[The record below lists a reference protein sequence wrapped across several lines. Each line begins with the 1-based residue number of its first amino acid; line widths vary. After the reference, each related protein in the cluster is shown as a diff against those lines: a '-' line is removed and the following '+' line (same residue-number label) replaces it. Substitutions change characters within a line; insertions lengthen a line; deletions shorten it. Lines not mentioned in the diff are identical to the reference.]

1 MVGTASPWSVVDLK
15 LREFARDDDAS
26 IAAYVAIQNA
36 CLVVDAPFW
45 PPTTVF
51 RQRMQMTHGWD
62 GEVGRY
68 FLVDVDDAEQPVG
81 VVGLY
86 TSNYDNLDQAWV
98 EMAVRADQRRR
109 GIGTAAQRAAFDEAR
124 AMGRT
129 KVGWFGW
136 DNDQTR
142 GFAAATGF
150 EPKSVAV
157 LRRQHLH
164 ELEAG
169 LADRVYAEAAP
180 HARDYELLRLT
191 LPTPEE
197 LLPALTAA
205 TAAINDAP
213 LDDLELEDEVFT
225 PERTRAFERAHLAS
239 DFRVY
244 RVVARHRDSGEL
256 AGVTVVSVDGETPAI
271 GHQLDTSVVKAHR
284 GHRLGLLLKA
294 DMMRWLAEA
303 EPQLLT
309 VDTFNAESNDHMV
322 GVNELLGYQVMG
334 RELQYQGPL

>member
-1 MVGTASPWSVVDLK
+1 M
-15 LREFARDDDAS
+15 LRELGRDDDAS
-26 IAAYVAIQNA
+26 IAAYVAISNESSA
-36 CLVVDAPFW
+36 VDGPFW
-45 PPTTVF
+45 HPTTVF

-68 FLVDVDDAEQPVG
+68 FLVDVDDAGQPVG
-81 VVGLY
+81 LVALH
-86 TSNYDNLDQAWV
+86 TSTYDNLDQAWV
-98 EMAVRADQRRR
+98 ELAIHPDHRRR
-109 GIGTAAQRAAFDEAR
+109 GIGTAAQQAAFDECR

-136 DNDQTR
+136 DTEQTR

-150 EPKSVAV
+150 EPKSVGV

-164 ELEAG
+164 ELEPG
-169 LADRVYAEAAP
+169 LADRMYAEAEP
-180 HARDYELLRLT
+180 HASDYELLRLT
-191 LPTPEE
+191 IPTPEE
-197 LLPALTAA
+197 LLPALAVA

-225 PERTRAFERAHLAS
+225 PERTKAFEKAHLAS
-239 DFRVY
+239 NFRVY
-244 RVVARHRDSGEL
+244 RVLARHRESGEL
-256 AGVTVVSVDGETPAI
+256 AGLTVVSVDGETPTI
-271 GHQLDTSVVKAHR
+271 GHQLDTSVVAAHR

-294 DMMRWLAEA
+294 DMMRWLAET

-309 VDTFNAESNDHMV
+309 VDTFNAEANDHMV
-322 GVNELLGYQVMG
+322 SVNERLGYRVMA

>member
-1 MVGTASPWSVVDLK
+1 MDLQ
-15 LREFARDDDAS
+15 LRELGRDDVAS
-26 IAAYVAIQNA
+26 IAAYVALFNDCVA
-36 CLVVDAPFW
+36 HDAPFW
-45 PPTTVF
+45 HPTTEF

-68 FLVDVDDAEQPVG
+68 FLVEVDGAERPVG
-81 VVGLY
+81 LVGLY
-86 TSNYDNLDQAWV
+86 TSDYDNLDQAWV
-98 EMAVRADQRRR
+98 EMAVSVDHRRR
-109 GIGTAAQRAAFDEAR
+109 GIGTAAQLLAFDEAR

-136 DNDQTR
+136 DYEQTW

-169 LADRVYAEAAP
+169 LADRLYAEAEP
-180 HARDYELLRLT
+180 HACDYELVRVMV
-191 LPTPEE
+191 PTPEE
-197 LLPALTAA
+197 LLPALAAA

-225 PERTRAFERAHLAS
+225 PERTRAFETAHLAS
-239 DFRVY
+239 DYRVY
-244 RVVARHRDSGEL
+244 RVLARHRGSGEL
-256 AGVTVVSVDGETPAI
+256 AGLTVISVDGETPTI
-271 GHQLDTSVVKAHR
+271 GHQLDTSVVASHR

-322 GVNELLGYQVMG
+322 KVNELLGYRVMA